1 MSVLNDT
8 LELPS
13 AHPLSSRSP
22 SPTLSPTLSTIDA
35 LLRDRGAI
43 LRRIRDGEDLA
54 GLARAMILTVAA
66 SAAAFGAAMG
76 AFRGGQQVAY
86 AAIKLPL
93 VVLLTAAVCA
103 PALTAI
109 NSALDRRADARR
121 DLARVLVAL
130 ALGSLVL
137 SAQAPLVLLAV
148 TLGVSYHAI
157 TLLVVV
163 CCVMGGLAGVALL
176 VAGLHEERPRAAWV
190 SVTLLALFAL
200 VGSQMSWTLRPWVLR
215 PRTEGVPFVR
225 ALEGSLL
232 ESILTAADS
241 ARGVY
246 RSDAG
251 TDFSEPRTGEERDA
265 R

>member
-8 LELPS
+8 LELPV
-13 AHPLSSRSP
+13 AHRRLAASP
-22 SPTLSPTLSTIDA
+22 SPTLSTIDA

-43 LRRIRDGEDLA
+43 LRRIHDGNDLA
-54 GLARAMILTVAA
+54 GLARAMILTVGA

-76 AFRGGQQVAY
+76 AFRGGEQVAY

-109 NSALDRRADARR
+109 NAALDRRADARR

-148 TLGVSYHAI
+148 TLGAGYHTIA
-157 TLLVVV
+157 LLVVT
-163 CCVMGGLAGVALL
+163 CCMVSGLAGVSLL

-190 SVTLLALFAL
+190 SVTLLVLFSL

-215 PRTEGVPFVR
+215 PRTEGIPFVR

-232 ESILTAADS
+232 ESIITASDS
-241 ARGVY
+241 ARGIY
-246 RSDAG
+246 RSDSVESRD
-251 TDFSEPRTGEERDA
+251 TPGETPGETR
-265 R
+265 